1 MPYAAPT
8 MEPPRHDSLRP
19 SNPASSTRLRL
30 EGLSEAER
38 NYALAMH
45 LAPFGVPVFLMTG
58 IAMLA
63 LAALV
68 APLVLWLI
76 RREGSVFNDDHG
88 REVLN
93 FCITFV
99 ILNVVL
105 LVTIIGVA
113 FMPFLWIFAIV
124 SMIRGAIASSRGE
137 YFRYPMTFRFLP

>member
-1 MPYAAPT
+1 
-8 MEPPRHDSLRP
+8 
-19 SNPASSTRLRL
+19 
-30 EGLSEAER
+30 
-38 NYALAMH
+38 
-45 LAPFGVPVFLMTG
+45 VFLMTG